1 MGDGWFDDD
10 WRMVDWSRDRNM
22 TFRTKP
28 QYLLSIGQSLLT
40 LPPEQIYK
48 VDYDLNRKNLTAY
61 PFAESSDRSPLD
73 GVLARTIKPVIVIT
87 LRDGDKVS
95 NYRWY
100 RPNID
105 AIIEEGNLDL
115 LNRLLHQDVLIHL

>member
-1 MGDGWFDDD
+1 MIFK
-10 WRMVDWSRDRNM
+10 
-22 TFRTKP
+22 TKP
-28 QYLLSIGQSLLT
+28 QYVLSIGQSLLP

-48 VDYDLNRKNLTAY
+48 VDYDLNSESLKAY
-61 PFAESSDRSPLD
+61 PFAESPYRS
-73 GVLARTIKPVIVIT
+73 IKPVIVIT